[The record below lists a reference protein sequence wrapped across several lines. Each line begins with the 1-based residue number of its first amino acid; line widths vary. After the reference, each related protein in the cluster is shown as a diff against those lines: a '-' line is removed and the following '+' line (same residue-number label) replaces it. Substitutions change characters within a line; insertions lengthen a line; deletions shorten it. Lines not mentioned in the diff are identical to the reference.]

1 MMFVRFDIGLEPK
14 PWPHSYAEDMSE
26 VRTEESRFI
35 PLAVAVVLLA
45 VALAWGLQRVG
56 DGFARRDGDTVSV
69 RGTAQRNVK
78 ADRAVWKLSVSQ
90 SADTPASAIAGVA
103 SGVEEVLSFLN
114 QNAVARDAVSL
125 GSISN
130 YANKEYIDG
139 NASGRVL
146 SYEASREVIIRLTDV
161 DKVSALAAD
170 LGEVLARGV
179 NIYTN
184 GPEYYLDSLAEI
196 RPELLAEAMID
207 ARSRAES
214 LLGAVDGKVGEVRS
228 VSSGPFQ
235 VTARDSTDVE
245 SGGYFDTASIDKTV
259 VATVL
264 VEFATK

>member
-1 MMFVRFDIGLEPK
+1 MGEHRG
-14 PWPHSYAEDMSE
+14 S
-26 VRTEESRFI
+26 ESRF
-35 PLAVAVVLLA
+35 LAIAGAVILLA
-45 VALAWGLQRVG
+45 ASLAWGLRQVG
-56 DGFARRDGDTVSV
+56 DGIASRDGDTVSV

-90 SADTPASAIAGVA
+90 SANDAAAAIGGVSAGVD
-103 SGVEEVLSFLN
+103 EVLAFLRKN
-114 QNAVARDAVSL
+114 GVADDAVAL

-130 YANKEYIDG
+130 YANKEYVDG
-139 NASGRVL
+139 YPTGRVM

-161 DKVSALAAD
+161 DKVASLAAD

-179 NIYTN
+179 NIYTG
-184 GPEYYLDSLAEI
+184 GPEYYLDSLSTL

-207 ARSRAES
+207 ARTRAES
-214 LLGAVDGKVGEVRS
+214 LLGAVDTEVGDVRS

-259 VATVL
+259 IATVL
-264 VEFATK
+264 VEFTTK

>member
-1 MMFVRFDIGLEPK
+1 MGEHRG
-14 PWPHSYAEDMSE
+14 S
-26 VRTEESRFI
+26 ESRF
-35 PLAVAVVLLA
+35 LAIAGAVILLA
-45 VALAWGLQRVG
+45 ASLAWGLRKVG
-56 DGFARRDGDTVSV
+56 DGIASRDGDTVSV

-90 SADTPASAIAGVA
+90 SANDAAAAIGGVSAGVD
-103 SGVEEVLSFLN
+103 EVLAFLRKN
-114 QNAVARDAVSL
+114 GVADDAVAL

-130 YANKEYIDG
+130 YANKEYVDG
-139 NASGRVL
+139 YPTGRVM

-161 DKVSALAAD
+161 DKVASLAAD

-179 NIYTN
+179 NIYTG
-184 GPEYYLDSLAEI
+184 GPEYYLDSLSTL

-207 ARSRAES
+207 ARTRAES
-214 LLGAVDGKVGEVRS
+214 LLGAVDTEVGDVRA

-259 VATVL
+259 IATVL
-264 VEFATK
+264 VEFTTK